1 MATSAQIRANRENAQ
16 RSTGPRSAAGIENCK
31 NNALKHGLAARKFV
45 VAPDEKAE
53 DYLALQDQLRQDHQ
67 PATQIEEIL
76 VEEIAQNWW
85 RVQRARQ
92 HEAVAMERSGGVDFE
107 AYTPLLSRML
117 RYMGAAERALHRA
130 ITQLRTAQND
140 RRRHEA
146 TVPAPAPS
154 PQPAQKEKVMAIGS
168 VAQNSSPVSATME
181 ASAVAAPTPV
191 PTEQTSAQP
200 LPDSPRFRYAED
212 SSPS

>member
-53 DYLALQDQLRQDHQ
+53 ELEALRAQLRQDHQ
-67 PATQIEEIL
+67 PETQIEEIL

-92 HEAVAMERSGGVDFE
+92 HEATALKRSGGVDFE
-107 AYTPLLSRML
+107 FYTPLLSRIL
-117 RYMGAAERALHRA
+117 RYMGAAERAMQRA

-146 TVPAPAPS
+146 SVPSPAPS
-154 PQPAQKEKVMAIGS
+154 PQPEQTEKVMAIGS
-168 VAQNSSPVSATME
+168 VAQYAAGPSSPVPAREETS
-181 ASAVAAPTPV
+181 AAPGRIPAPV
-191 PTEQTSAQP
+191 PEITPFP
-200 LPDSPRFRYAED
+200 LC
-212 SSPS
+212 

>member
-53 DYLALQDQLRQDHQ
+53 EFEDLRNQLRQDHQ

-85 RVQRARQ
+85 RVQCARQ
-92 HEAVAMERSGGVDFE
+92 HEAAVFERSDGIDFE
-107 AYTPLLSRML
+107 AYTPLMSRIL
-117 RYMGAAERALHRA
+117 RYMGAA
-130 ITQLRTAQND
+130 
-140 RRRHEA
+140 
-146 TVPAPAPS
+146 
-154 PQPAQKEKVMAIGS
+154 
-168 VAQNSSPVSATME
+168 
-181 ASAVAAPTPV
+181 
-191 PTEQTSAQP
+191 
-200 LPDSPRFRYAED
+200 
-212 SSPS
+212 